1 MYKKQTDTNVAIM
14 GQMPLTFFLI
24 AAVLVILY
32 NSYRKVIMLFLMIP
46 MIIIGITLGF
56 LLTGQAFGFFGL
68 LGVLGLIGM
77 VLKNAIVL
85 LDQAELEMTERK
97 LSQYNAIVAAAV
109 SRAVPVFLA
118 AGTTILGMVPLL
130 PDPMF
135 GGMAATI
142 MGGLSVAAMLTILVL
157 PVLYATFYKLKKT
170 ENEK

>member
-1 MYKKQTDTNVAIM
+1 MAEGLQ
-14 GQMPLTFFLI
+14 
-24 AAVLVILY
+24 
-32 NSYRKVIMLFLMIP
+32 KVVMLFLMIP

-109 SRAVPVFLA
+109 SRSIPVFLA

-142 MGGLSVAAMLTILVL
+142 MGGLSVAAILTILVL
-157 PVLYATFYKLKKT
+157 PVLYATFYKLKKS